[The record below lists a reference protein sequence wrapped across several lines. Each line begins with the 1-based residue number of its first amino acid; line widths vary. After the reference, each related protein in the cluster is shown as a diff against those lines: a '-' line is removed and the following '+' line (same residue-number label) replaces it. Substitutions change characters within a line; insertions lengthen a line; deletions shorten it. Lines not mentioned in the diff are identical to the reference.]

1 MPFALDVA
9 IKASLLLL
17 LAAATV
23 AVARRAAAAERHF
36 VWTLA
41 LAGLLILPVLAVALP
56 WRLPIVPARVVRPPS
71 QPVEMSAEVP
81 AALTATRV
89 APRTGVAETPPP
101 AATRAAGP
109 EPVRPASG
117 AHALGAWSLERG
129 LRAVWIVGLALV
141 LARLIVGVLAWRWLL
156 RGAREVGDP
165 EWIAALEAA
174 SERLDL
180 TAPVRLLESPHANM
194 PMAFGIRRPVVILP
208 MEADA
213 WPVELRE
220 TVLLHELAH
229 VRRGDVL
236 SNLLGQAACAV
247 YWFHPLVWGAARR
260 LRMEAER
267 ACDDLVLRAGA
278 PPSAYAGHLLE
289 MAQTAGTMR
298 ALAFSVPMAQ
308 RSEFEGRVLAILQ
321 PDLARRPLNR
331 HAFAVGAFLLAA
343 VAVPLAALGPA
354 RPESAQAEARATSR
368 AEVVA
373 HEVARVQ
380 ATPVAHAEAVRE
392 AGVQASNPDPDP
404 KPRND
409 PDPNANPQDEARL
422 QGGATATA
430 GLIAALADDDP
441 AVRLA
446 VARALGERQDTAAI
460 NALLQALR
468 RDPSREVRKMAAWAL
483 GEIED
488 ARAVPGLVAALRDER
503 DVDTRRQI
511 AWALGEIE
519 SADAVSGLGSAL
531 RAEDDAETRRMIVW
545 ALGEIESAE
554 AVPHLTPL
562 LRDADV
568 ELRTK
573 VVWALGEIE
582 SPTAVEPLAALL
594 AQERVVEVRE
604 MIVWALGEI
613 EDARAAPAL
622 EAALRDT
629 ALAVRRKA
637 VWALGELDG
646 LRAAPAGL
654 IAALRDADREVR
666 RAAAYAVG
674 ELEDPAAVPGLA
686 ALLRDPDLE
695 VRRTA
700 IHALGEIR
708 GVAAS
713 EALVAALR
721 DEDPEIRRLAAQAL
735 GNR

>member
-56 WRLPIVPARVVRPPS
+56 WRLPVVPAPVARPTAS
-71 QPVEMSAEVP
+71 QPDQAASDVP
-81 AALTATRV
+81 AFRVTAPQEGAGDARTALPA
-89 APRTGVAETPPP
+89 APRSVGAE
-101 AATRAAGP
+101 
-109 EPVRPASG
+109 PASP
-117 AHALGAWSLERG
+117 APSPRSSLLDAWSLERG
-129 LRAVWIVGLALV
+129 LRAVWIVGLGLV
-141 LARLIVGVLAWRWLL
+141 LARLLVGVLALRWLL
-156 RGAREVGDP
+156 RGAREVGDR

-194 PMAFGIRRPVVILP
+194 PMAFGVRRPVVILP

-213 WPVELRE
+213 WPAELRE

-236 SNLLGQAACAV
+236 SNLVGQVACAV

-298 ALAFSVPMAQ
+298 ALALAVPMAQ

-321 PDLARRPLNR
+321 PDVARHPLKR
-331 HAFAVGAFLLAA
+331 HAAAFGAFLLAA

-354 RPESAQAEARATSR
+354 RPESAQAESRATR
-368 AEVVA
+368 AEVA
-373 HEVARVQ
+373 Q
-380 ATPVAHAEAVRE
+380 AAPVAHAEAVHAAE
-392 AGVQASNPDPDP
+392 LQAPTANPDPRP
-404 KPRND
+404 SPD
-409 PDPNANPQDEARL
+409 PDRTTSPNQDAEQL
-422 QGGATATA
+422 PQGGATATA

-446 VARALGERQDTAAI
+446 VVHALGERQDTAAI

-468 RDPSREVRKMAAWAL
+468 RDPSREVRRMAAWAL
-483 GEIED
+483 GEVED
-488 ARAVPGLVAALRDER
+488 ARAVPGLVAALREER
-503 DVDTRRQI
+503 DVETRRQI
-511 AWALGEIE
+511 VWALGEIE
-519 SADAVSGLGSAL
+519 SVDAVSGLGAAL
-531 RAEDDAETRRMIVW
+531 RTEDDPETRRMIVW
-545 ALGEIESAE
+545 ALGEIESAD
-554 AVPHLTPL
+554 AVPHVVAV

-573 VVWALGEIE
+573 AAWALGEIE
-582 SPTAVEPLAALL
+582 SPAAVEPLATAL

-613 EDARAAPAL
+613 EDVRAAPAL

-629 ALAVRRKA
+629 SLIVRRKA
-637 VWALGELDG
+637 VWALGELDE
-646 LRAAPAGL
+646 LRTAPAGL

-666 RAAAYAVG
+666 RTAAWAMG
-674 ELEDPAAVPGLA
+674 EIQDPAAVPGLV
-686 ALLRDPDLE
+686 ALLRDADLE
-695 VRRTA
+695 TRRTA
-700 IHALGEIR
+700 VHALGEIR
-708 GVAAS
+708 GTAAV